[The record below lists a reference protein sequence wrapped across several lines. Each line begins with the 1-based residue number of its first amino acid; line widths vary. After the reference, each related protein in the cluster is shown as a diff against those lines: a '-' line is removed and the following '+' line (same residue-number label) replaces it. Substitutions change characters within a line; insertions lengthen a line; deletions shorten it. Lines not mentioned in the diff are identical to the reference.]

1 MLSTQIADLLKSARK
16 ALGLSQKEL
25 AHRAGVSHRLWAEV
39 ERGERPNVSLET
51 ALRLLGEA
59 GVTIR
64 LTDPLGMSREL
75 SNPSTGARAAR
86 AARAAVRR
94 ATWQGRQIRLSAEGE
109 ELDDPPAN
117 TQGADR
123 LAAVALISEQAFA
136 VAGGQRISAQKR
148 VEGATAR
155 AVVQPTRRSATR
167 AAADTP

>member
-75 SNPSTGARAAR
+75 SNPSTGAR